1 MVVCKCSIKSE
12 VHPEK
17 GDMGMEFADVKVGDK
32 IINSEHS
39 VGIYIVSDKSH
50 DLISVTDINNYK
62 DCFYFTKRSIRKY
75 ELFEN
80 FKGKVII
87 KEGISIKL
95 NNEIVTITEVVNN
108 VGFYYRNSA
117 DELKFCNAL
126 FETLNF
132 EPVFE

>member
-62 DCFYFTKRSIRKY
+62 DCFY
-75 ELFEN
+75 L
-80 FKGKVII
+80 
-87 KEGISIKL
+87 KL
-95 NNEIVTITEVVNN
+95 TA
-108 VGFYYRNSA
+108 F
-117 DELKFCNAL
+117 
-126 FETLNF
+126 
-132 EPVFE
+132 

>member
-1 MVVCKCSIKSE
+1 
-12 VHPEK
+12 
-17 GDMGMEFADVKVGDK
+17 MEFADVKVGDK

-62 DCFYFTKRSIRKY
+62 DCFYLTKRSIRKY